1 MQNAVTLQDIQQ
13 GEGGK
18 TYIPQNIYY
27 LNISEISPSMTLGFV
42 VRNQKEFDVM
52 LKRIEAMTKDPK
64 EISLFDYKERRRTKK
79 RNGYDPL
86 AI

>member
-1 MQNAVTLQDIQQ
+1 MGLCYCFFNIRRRIFMITKELLKKYASKLMFDMKDEEYETL
-13 GEGGK
+13 
-18 TYIPQNIYY
+18 
-27 LNISEISPSMTLGFV
+27 
-42 VRNQKEFDVM
+42 QKEFDVM